1 MHDKNTTTSGQINM
15 KPRSR
20 GHIFLCIK
28 IPHSINKKK
37 LQTKMFFRLVTSVGQ
52 GKNIS
57 PHEESNLRPSDS
69 ARTSAGENK
78 KTDFGNKHDLVQNRK
93 LH

>member
-1 MHDKNTTTSGQINM
+1 MHDKNTTTSGQINT

-52 GKNIS
+52 GKKYKSSRGIE
-57 PHEESNLRPSDS
+57 PQTFGFRANLCR
-69 ARTSAGENK
+69 
-78 KTDFGNKHDLVQNRK
+78 RK
-93 LH
+93 